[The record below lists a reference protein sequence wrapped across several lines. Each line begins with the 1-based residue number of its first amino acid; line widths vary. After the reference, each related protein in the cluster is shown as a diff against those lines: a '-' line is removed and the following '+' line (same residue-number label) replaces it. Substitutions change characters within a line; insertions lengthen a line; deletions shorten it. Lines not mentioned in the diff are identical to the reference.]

1 VTEHHLLED
10 PMEIRIQRDGNA
22 TIVRVTGS
30 CDMRCHIQLRERLLE
45 LEAEDAGHIVIDL
58 SDLTFIDS
66 VGLKVL
72 IGAWKRSRH
81 GRHRF
86 SVRLGVNGQVRRV
99 FELTGLDRVM
109 PLEQVGS

>member
-10 PMEIRIQRDGNA
+10 PMEIRVKREGNT
-22 TIVRVTGS
+22 TILRVTGS

-45 LEAEDAGHIVIDL
+45 QETDDAGHIIIDL
-58 SDLTFIDS
+58 SELNFIDS

-72 IGAWKRSRH
+72 IGAWKRSRN

-86 SVRLGVNGQVRRV
+86 SVRLGRNGQVRKV

>member
-1 VTEHHLLED
+1 
-10 PMEIRIQRDGNA
+10 MEIRVARDGN
-22 TIVRVTGS
+22 TMIVRVSGS
-30 CDMRCHIQLRERLLE
+30 CDMRCHMQLRDRLLE
-45 LEAEDAGHIVIDL
+45 LETEDAAHIVIDL

-81 GRHRF
+81 GGHRF
-86 SVRLGVNGQVRRV
+86 TVRLGGTGQVRRV

>member
-1 VTEHHLLED
+1 MTEHHLLED
-10 PMEIRIQRDGNA
+10 PMEIRVERIAN
-22 TIVRVTGS
+22 TTMVRVTGS
-30 CDMRCHIQLRERLLE
+30 CDMRCHMQLRERLLE
-45 LEAEDAGHIVIDL
+45 LEAQDAAHIVIDL

-81 GRHRF
+81 GGHRF
-86 SVRLGVNGQVRRV
+86 TVRLGGSGQVRKV

>member
-10 PMEIRIQRDGNA
+10 PMEIRVERDGNT
-22 TIVRVTGS
+22 TIMRVKGS
-30 CDMRCHIQLRERLLE
+30 CDMRCHLQLRERLLE
-45 LEAEDAGHIVIDL
+45 LEAEEAGHIVIDL

-86 SVRLGVNGQVRRV
+86 SVRLGGNGQVRRV

>member
-1 VTEHHLLED
+1 
-10 PMEIRIQRDGNA
+10 MEIRVQRDGNT

-30 CDMRCHIQLRERLLE
+30 CDMRCHVQLRERLLE
-45 LEAEDAGHIVIDL
+45 LETDDAEHIVIDL
-58 SDLTFIDS
+58 SDLGFIDS

-72 IGAWKRSRH
+72 IAAWKRSRH

-86 SVRLGVNGQVRRV
+86 SVKLGGNGQVRKV

>member
-1 VTEHHLLED
+1 
-10 PMEIRIQRDGNA
+10 MEIRVARDGNT
-22 TIVRVTGS
+22 TIVLVTGS
-30 CDMRCHIQLRERLLE
+30 CDMRCHIQLREQLLE
-45 LEAEDAGHIVIDL
+45 LEAQDAGHIVVDL

-86 SVRLGVNGQVRRV
+86 SVRLGGPGQVRKV
-99 FELTGLDRVM
+99 FEATGVDRVL
-109 PLEQVGS
+109 PLEPAGP